1 MTVRTGFSVSI
12 RPAILLA
19 LSIGGVF
26 FITPK
31 HAEAKESSWDVFIR
45 AVQTAG
51 TTASEDFVEIYNSE
65 DCALNLSDWKLRKRT
80 ANGNESSIKVFGD
93 TSGILPPGEAFLWAN
108 SANNFAGTVLAT
120 EKSTAT
126 LTDNSSLALISADDT
141 MVDSL
146 SWGTVNKPFRSGEPN
161 VRNLEAHEMIIR
173 SSKTDAPTIEETIL
187 PKGKI
192 FDHTSADFCGVST
205 DHAGDARIVLSE
217 ILANPSG
224 DESKEEFIELE
235 NRSAKQVDL
244 SGWTLRDASKTG
256 KYIFP
261 AESAIEA
268 QAFLTLYRPDF
279 VFALNNSNETVTLE
293 DATGTVSDTVSWET
307 THENISLARDRS
319 AWRATKFLTPDASN
333 RFGNDPSAKTSVP
346 KKGFEKIPLEFTA
359 KVRDKDRDTTKVVW
373 DFGDGH
379 KSYKNSTTHTFAK
392 TGRYTVKLVYTD
404 GIADK
409 TKTFHVKIEQYATP
423 KVRIVSLVPNP
434 KGADTGRE
442 YLLIQNK
449 SKKEVDLKGW
459 SIATKSKFT
468 TKHFVN
474 HKITESLTVKPGE
487 SIRLTREHAAFTL
500 GNTRQYIE
508 LRDPQGKAVQRI
520 HYKLD
525 KSAPDNAELFK
536 LPNHAWEWR
545 NPMLVIDS
553 ATEAM

>member
-93 TSGILPPGEAFLWAN
+93 TSYILPPGEAFLWAN
-108 SANNFAGTVLAT
+108 SANNFADTVLAT

-126 LTDNSSLALISADDT
+126 LTDNNSLALISADDT

-161 VRNLEAHEMIIR
+161 VRNLEAHEMIVR

-187 PKGKI
+187 PKGKT

-235 NRSAKQVDL
+235 NRSAKRVDL

-256 KYIFP
+256 KYVFS
-261 AESAIEA
+261 AGSAIETH
-268 QAFLTLYRPDF
+268 AFLTLSRTDF
-279 VFALNNSNETVTLE
+279 VFALNNSDETVSLE
-293 DATGTVSDTVSWET
+293 DATGAMSDTVSWET
-307 THENISLARDRS
+307 THENVSLARDGS
-319 AWRATKFLTPDASN
+319 AWRATKFLTPDAAN

-346 KKGFEKIPLEFTA
+346 TKGFAKIPLAFTA
-359 KVRDKDRDTTKVVW
+359 KVRDKDRDATKVVW

-379 KSYKNSTTHTFAK
+379 KSYKNNTTHTFAK

-409 TKTFHVKIEQYATP
+409 AKTFHVKIEKYTAP
-423 KVRIVSLVPNP
+423 KIRITSLVPNP
-434 KGADTGRE
+434 QGVDTGNE
-442 YLLIQNK
+442 YLVIQNK

-474 HKITESLTVKPGE
+474 HKITESLTVKPDE
-487 SIRLTREHAAFTL
+487 SIHLTRKHAAFTL

-508 LRDPQGKAVQRI
+508 LRDPQSKVVQHI

-536 LPNHAWEWR
+536 LPNHAWEWQ
-545 NPMLVIDS
+545 NPLPLDEKM
-553 ATEAM
+553 EER